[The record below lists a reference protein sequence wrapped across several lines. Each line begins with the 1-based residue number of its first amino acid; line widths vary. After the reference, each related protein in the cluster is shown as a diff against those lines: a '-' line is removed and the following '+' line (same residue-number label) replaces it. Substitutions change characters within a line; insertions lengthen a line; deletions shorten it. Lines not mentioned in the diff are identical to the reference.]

1 MTEPQE
7 HSIEK
12 EVISLNQSQ
21 QQTLIKRSK
30 GLPQERLSL
39 AKQRLYG
46 FKTLKT
52 ELNTDL
58 QVVLEKLEA
67 LKNKIKENSYG
78 KDK

>member
-1 MTEPQE
+1 M
-7 HSIEK
+7 
-12 EVISLNQSQ
+12 
-21 QQTLIKRSK
+21 
-30 GLPQERLSL
+30 PQERLSL